1 MSNIVPKFDAVT
13 SLKHLENVHTSFKH
27 LISTIQLGFE
37 NQDSKVDRHFKV
49 VFDLQTRIEELETK
63 VHEFD
68 ELQTKVED
76 LETKVDELQTKVE
89 DLESHVSEVAESD
102 KELMTETVQEL
113 LSGGTFTFDY

>member
-1 MSNIVPKFDAVT
+1 MSKFDFETSIEDVKSVT
-13 SLKHLENVHTSFKH
+13 DPLIRVVTRMAIALREQEESF
-27 LISTIQLGFE
+27 LL
-37 NQDSKVDRHFKV
+37 
-49 VFDLQTRIEELETK
+49 
-63 VHEFD
+63 
-68 ELQTKVED
+68 KVEE